1 MWGSEMN
8 EKTEGRSFGKVAL
21 AALVLIVAGYLLLVP
36 IIHLISWLFG
46 IALVIA
52 AVVAV
57 IWALRVLL

>member
-1 MWGSEMN
+1 MN
-8 EKTEGRSFGKVAL
+8 EESQGRSFGKTVL

-46 IALVIA
+46 AALVVIA
-52 AVVAV
+52 VIAV